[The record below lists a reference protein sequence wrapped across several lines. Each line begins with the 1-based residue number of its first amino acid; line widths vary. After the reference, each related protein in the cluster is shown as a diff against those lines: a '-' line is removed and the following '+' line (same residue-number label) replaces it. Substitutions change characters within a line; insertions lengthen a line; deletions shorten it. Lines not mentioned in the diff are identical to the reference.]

1 MDDQEVGPGQ
11 AGRVGQHDEVL
22 LTSRLALRRPVRQ
35 DAGAIF
41 SIHSDPRTCVHNP
54 SDALATRE
62 DAELLFERWDEHWR
76 QFGFGYWVVRW
87 RNSEQ
92 PLGFCGV
99 KVMQLAGSQVL
110 NLFCRLDP
118 LAWGH
123 GVGSEATAGVVRW
136 ASRRLPEYSLIARVR
151 PENLASQRVVT
162 HAGLIRA
169 EHLDGPGFD
178 GLDWIYVLPSSAI
191 TP

>member
-1 MDDQEVGPGQ
+1 MGDREMG
-11 AGRVGQHDEVL
+11 DEEL
-22 LTSRLALRRPVRQ
+22 LTPRLALRRPVRQ
-35 DAGAIF
+35 DTGAIF
-41 SIHSDPRTCVHNP
+41 SIHSNPRTCVHNP
-54 SDALATRE
+54 SDALTTPE

-87 RNSEQ
+87 RNSEP

-99 KVMQLAGSQVL
+99 KVMRLAGRRVL
-110 NLFCRLDP
+110 NLFYRLDP
-118 LAWGH
+118 LAWGR
-123 GVGSEATAGVVRW
+123 GVGSEATAEVVRW
-136 ASRRLPEYSLIARVR
+136 ASRRPEYFLIARVR
-151 PENLASQRVVT
+151 PQNLASQRVAT

-178 GLDWIYVLPSSAI
+178 GLDWIYVLPSSVI